1 MDGFYFNAHHRQDL
15 RDYLEILNFR
25 QFYGSQG
32 KTPAFFAAIK
42 LVTKG
47 SKSQLVCALG
57 GKYLAGIRIR
67 IDCLFSITGRIT
79 EIGIQA

>member
-1 MDGFYFNAHHRQDL
+1 
-15 RDYLEILNFR
+15 
-25 QFYGSQG
+25 
-32 KTPAFFAAIK
+32 
-42 LVTKG
+42 VTKG